1 MSVWMQDT
9 LWVVGVLLVAVACLW
24 YARAG
29 LRTGDAL
36 LVVGGILFAF
46 GFVLAAVVYSLVAW
60 GF

>member
-1 MSVWMQDT
+1 MQDT
-9 LWVVGVLLVAVACLW
+9 IWVVGVLLVAAACLW

-46 GFVLAAVVYSLVAW
+46 GFVLAAVVYSLVVW
-60 GF
+60 GS